1 MTVYP
6 TTEPNISLHVLPK
19 VPATMQGASGI
30 AISKANGVWS
40 VKPQWEMLPQI
51 APTPLNLNEIWV
63 RNTTTGAYARALIS
77 SLFGAAG
84 LGSAPVTKSGTS
96 GAQGTDENS
105 LIINASGAYTLTLLA
120 PSAGR
125 LLLIKSLA
133 AFAINSASTNVCP
146 LGSATPGAAI
156 LTAGVGKWAIL
167 QGDGT
172 NWIVMLSG

>member
-1 MTVYP
+1 MTLYP

-19 VPATMQGASGI
+19 IPATLQGASGI
-30 AISKANGVWS
+30 AISKVNGVWT
-40 VKPQWEMLPQI
+40 VTPQWETLPLI
-51 APTPLNLNEIWV
+51 APILFSIHEVSV
-63 RNTTTGAYARALIS
+63 RNTSTGAYARMLIS
-77 SLFGAAG
+77 DLLGGAG

-96 GAQGTDENS
+96 GAQGAAENS

-125 LLLIKSLA
+125 MLLIKSLA
-133 AFAINSASTNVCP
+133 AFAISSASANVCP
-146 LGSATPGAAI
+146 LGSATPGTAI